1 MAHCCP
7 KSWFHSW
14 PRSSA
19 ANPVLALAFNRNLL
33 TLAQQRLRRVD
44 VFGQFSELIQ
54 LYTFSRR
61 LKGGQLHTCPTRR
74 ADLLKGVQCKN
85 RGRRSIFPLADGF
98 SYPKVLP

>member
-19 ANPVLALAFNRNLL
+19 ANLALALAFDRNLF
-33 TLAQQRLRRVD
+33 TLAQQQLRRMD

-54 LYTFSRR
+54 LNTYSGR
-61 LKGGQLHTCPTRR
+61 LKGGHLHICPTRR
-74 ADLLKGVQCKN
+74 ADLLKGMQCKH
-85 RGRRSIFPLADGF
+85 RGRRSIFNPGGF
-98 SYPKVLP
+98 SYLKERHW